1 MIRENLLYKV
11 MSYLHITLF
20 VSLCCA
26 LTIVLSGTLLLL
38 PAVAAVFRIG
48 REILYKKEDVNESIV
63 KTYLLYLKDSLYLMK
78 FVGVELIFLLNLAS
92 LYLFAGQQGVILSV
106 AALAAAAFLLIF
118 QLYIAGYFVFVAEKF
133 TMEEAAFAMI
143 LRPAFLI
150 PLFAAMVLLLFFF
163 NLTIAVILLFTGAFF
178 LFALQVPVFIQML
191 FYRKMRGTLDETD
204 AFYYLVKKM

>member
-11 MSYLHITLF
+11 MSYLHIALF

-48 REILYKKEDVNESIV
+48 REILYKKEDVNESVV
-63 KTYLLYLKDSLYLMK
+63 KLYFHYLKDSLCLMK
-78 FVGVELIFLLNLAS
+78 FIGVELIFLLNLAS
-92 LYLFAGQQGVILSV
+92 LYLFAGQQGVLLSV

-133 TMEEAAFAMI
+133 TMEEVAFAMI

-150 PLFAAMVLLLFFF
+150 PLFAGMVLLLFFF